1 MTELKYY
8 NLNGKCTAT
17 KDHLCRYFKQD
28 PFNRRYQIC
37 FYRQEG
43 KCKHAMDLV
52 CQLNGGEGW
61 ETNDLELVIFLLFNW
76 VD

>member
-1 MTELKYY
+1 MTKDNLEYY
-8 NLNGKCTAT
+8 NKDGKCTAQ

-37 FYRQEG
+37 FYRNENG
-43 KCKHAMDLV
+43 HCLHAMDLV

-61 ETNDLELVIFLLFNW
+61 GDE
-76 VD
+76 